1 MAAKKTTAKTTID
14 ALLTEMRKAPA
25 KTHTVSDL
33 IVAVGRGKGTVYST
47 IYGEAKREHA
57 RVVQV
62 ERGTFK
68 LTAAGRKA
76 AKAS

>member
-1 MAAKKTTAKTTID
+1 MAKKTTTKSTTID
-14 ALLTEMRKAPA
+14 ALLTEMRKAPTRA
-25 KTHTVSDL
+25 HRVSDL
-33 IVAVGRGKGTVYST
+33 IAAVGRGKGTVYST